1 MRSSMPSLTDSADSA
16 FEQQHFAWQCCCE
29 FFDGD
34 STSVNIA
41 LECITR
47 YAGDDARA
55 AVRLVPAD
63 GRNEMLT
70 SGELADGQRVLRIGC
85 EPMMSASQNMSRSC
99 GNPRRSCARVWPVQ

>member
-1 MRSSMPSLTDSADSA
+1 MRWSMPSLTDSADSA
-16 FEQQHFAWQCCCE
+16 FEQQHFAWQRCCD

-70 SGELADGQRVLRIGC
+70 SGELADGQ
-85 EPMMSASQNMSRSC
+85 A
-99 GNPRRSCARVWPVQ
+99 SCALAASP